1 MKDQLTV
8 VNELSILGQQYI
20 AGYQFTGIEGGFGE
34 GKKAM
39 LVKEI
44 AVIHRQELKEINR
57 RINDNIQR
65 FKSGIDIIDLLGV
78 GLSHTKIKDF
88 GFSQQA
94 INSYVGLR
102 NKGLRAG
109 IYLLSERGYAK
120 LLKILE
126 DDTAWELY
134 DQFVDG
140 YFNMREQKVNAT
152 QLSPELQ
159 MFNQMFTVLA
169 NQEIEQK
176 GLSKEVIETKEKV
189 ENISEIVALNTTD
202 WRKDVNRLLNRIAIK
217 QGGYEMYST
226 IKNESYDMLDR
237 RAGSDLQRRLTNK
250 QKNMALEGVSKSRI
264 NKVSKLDVIGE
275 DKKLLEIYLSVVKD
289 MVLKYQVQAS

>member
-1 MKDQLTV
+1 MSDQLTV
-8 VNELSILGQQYI
+8 ANELHILGQQYI
-20 AGYQFTGIEGGFGE
+20 AGYQFTGIEGGFCE

-44 AVIHRQELKEINR
+44 AKIHYKELKHVNESINKN
-57 RINDNIQR
+57 RIR
-65 FKSGIDIIDLLGV
+65 FKDGIDIVDLKNSRFERL
-78 GLSHTKIKDF
+78 LEQLE
-88 GFSQQA
+88 FSKRDIA
-94 INSYVGLR
+94 IS
-102 NKGLRAG
+102 KS

-176 GLSKEVIETKEKV
+176 RLSKEVTETKEKV

-202 WRKDVNRLLNRIAIK
+202 WRKDVNRLLNRIAMK

-289 MVLKYQVQAS
+289 MALKYQVKVS

>member
-1 MKDQLTV
+1 MNDQLTV
-8 VNELSILGQQYI
+8 VNELNILGQQYI

-44 AVIHRQELKEINR
+44 AEIHGQPLKEVNR
-57 RINDNIQR
+57 RINDNRNR
-65 FKSGIDIIDLLGV
+65 FKDGIDIIDFKVGGFKPPSFSELGYSNQSV
-78 GLSHTKIKDF
+78 
-88 GFSQQA
+88 A
-94 INSYVGLR
+94 NS
-102 NKGLRAG
+102 NN

-126 DDTAWELY
+126 DDAAWELY

-140 YFNMREQKVNAT
+140 YFNMREQKANAT

-176 GLSKEVIETKEKV
+176 RLSKEVTETKEKV

-226 IKNESYDMLDR
+226 IKNESYDMLDQ
-237 RAGSDLQRRLTNK
+237 RAGSNLQRRLTNK
-250 QKNMALEGVSKSRI
+250 QKNMALEGVAKSRI

-275 DKKLLEIYLSVVKD
+275 DKKLLEIYLAVVKD
-289 MVLKYQVQAS
+289 MAFKYQVQVS